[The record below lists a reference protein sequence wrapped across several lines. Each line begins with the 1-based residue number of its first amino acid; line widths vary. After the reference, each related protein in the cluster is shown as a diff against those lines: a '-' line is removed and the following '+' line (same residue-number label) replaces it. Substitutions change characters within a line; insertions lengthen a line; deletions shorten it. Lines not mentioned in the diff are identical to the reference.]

1 MRILLSFIL
10 AISLQASMISTTS
23 MLVKKQEGFSKY
35 LYIDSGGYSIGYG
48 TNLTGGL
55 SKVEAN
61 WLLQHRLKMAYI
73 KLTNYSWFRIQNKT
87 RKIALVDL
95 TYNLGLPRLLKFK
108 AFIWCLNNGYY
119 HGAANALKHSLW
131 YSQVGL
137 RAKTIYNM
145 IYKGK

>member
-1 MRILLSFIL
+1 VKTLLSIIL
-10 AISLQASMISTTS
+10 AASLHSSMLSTTS
-23 MLVKKQEGFSKY
+23 TLVKKQEGFSKH
-35 LYIDSGGYSIGYG
+35 LYIDRGGYSIGYG

-55 SKVEAN
+55 SKVEAD
-61 WLLQHRLKMAYI
+61 WLLNHRLKMAYI
-73 KLTNYSWFRIQNKT
+73 KLMDYSWFRVQNKV

-131 YSQVGL
+131 YSQVGS
-137 RAKTIYNM
+137 RAKTIYRM
-145 IYKGK
+145 IYRG